1 VFCAPSEKS
10 SFFYVCCAA
19 LVFAGTLTAEAKMA
33 RAMSNSVTNVEI
45 EDVLSSIRRLVSEEA
60 RPRRAQST
68 QVDDRLVLSPALRV
82 PDAETGDIAPP
93 PVEAIPISS
102 GEPEGDTADMLPVP
116 SDSIRPSM
124 LLLQPVGATDVDESD
139 AQNSDK
145 VTQQETSAL
154 DEVPEVDEM
163 TGADLHPLRET
174 ETELDL
180 SEVTGNL
187 ADEAEEEAAQI
198 AALRASLSGILAP
211 DDGDDDDAVDG
222 AMDDAPRDIT
232 FDRKIANLEK
242 MLHQQAD
249 GWTPA
254 ADSDLTQAG
263 AVAAPDILDVDSH
276 APSDD
281 DFEKGEA
288 DLSPLDEIED
298 TDLSTIE
305 PVISEPVLE
314 TSVLEQPEVDPIADR
329 AETEA
334 DTALPFRHHVDETTL
349 DWEDEAPVAEADVV
363 APPDTVV
370 AQAQGPAEDGGALAE
385 LDETALQALV
395 AEIVRQELQGAL
407 GERITRNVRK
417 LVRREIH
424 RVLMSQDF
432 D

>member
-1 VFCAPSEKS
+1 
-10 SFFYVCCAA
+10 
-19 LVFAGTLTAEAKMA
+19 
-33 RAMSNSVTNVEI
+33 
-45 EDVLSSIRRLVSEEA
+45 
-60 RPRRAQST
+60 
-68 QVDDRLVLSPALRV
+68 
-82 PDAETGDIAPP
+82 
-93 PVEAIPISS
+93 
-102 GEPEGDTADMLPVP
+102 
-116 SDSIRPSM
+116 
-124 LLLQPVGATDVDESD
+124 
-139 AQNSDK
+139 
-145 VTQQETSAL
+145 
-154 DEVPEVDEM
+154 
-163 TGADLHPLRET
+163 
-174 ETELDL
+174 
-180 SEVTGNL
+180 
-187 ADEAEEEAAQI
+187 
-198 AALRASLSGILAP
+198 
-211 DDGDDDDAVDG
+211 
-222 AMDDAPRDIT
+222 
-232 FDRKIANLEK
+232 
-242 MLHQQAD
+242 
-249 GWTPA
+249 
-254 ADSDLTQAG
+254 
-263 AVAAPDILDVDSH
+263 LDVDSH